1 MTELINTHTF
11 ESLPDFIQESEHFN
25 DWRDMFPHETVYS
38 CHANMYL
45 ETLDINSP
53 EDFTKIIECEAKYLF
68 NQKAR
73 ITILKNMDNFWM
85 ESPLSSHIQL
95 PKQGVSWFGDQ
106 ILCLFET
113 KGDPFMLAM
122 ACMKSN
128 YSDLFEYIFYKYG
141 TKIFENNMLLCQNYN
156 LLMYPIVNNNID
168 LMIRAIELGCRI
180 TFDLFEQAIDKN
192 NLTVVDILIKES
204 LKLNLRPRT
213 STFCYAVKKA
223 PRNIFALMLDAF
235 IPNINEF
242 CHETCKKKIILDAMS
257 NLENLKELFVSR
269 SLSYTRELGEEM
281 INKALENSCSV
292 EVVQFIETHMGF
304 TLDDLRKIPKCK
316 YLYYPNG
323 INERIVE
330 TDNYELYMYMRNKK
344 FLVHDNLLKISIDK
358 RRIKITPGLIKSHM
372 KEDKIL

>member
-1 MTELINTHTF
+1 MTEQLYTF
-11 ESLPDFIQESEHFN
+11 ESLPDFIQESEHYKN
-25 DWRDMFPHETVYS
+25 WREMFPRETEYS
-38 CHANMYL
+38 CL

-53 EDFTKIIECEAKYLF
+53 EDFTKIIECEAKHLF
-68 NQKAR
+68 TQKAR

-85 ESPLSSHIQL
+85 ESQLSSHIKL
-95 PKQGVSWFGDQ
+95 PKKGVSWFGDQ

-128 YSDLFEYIFYKYG
+128 YSDLFEYIFQRYG
-141 TKIFENNMLLCQNYN
+141 TEIFVNNSVFCQNYS
-156 LLMYPIVNNNID
+156 LLIYPIVNDNID
-168 LMIRAIELGCRI
+168 LMIRAIDLGCRV
-180 TFDLFEQAIDKN
+180 TFELFEQAIDKK
-192 NLTVVDILIKES
+192 NLKVIDILIKES

-223 PRNIFALMLDAF
+223 PRNIFALMLDTF

-242 CHETCKKKIILDAMS
+242 CYETCEKRIIFDAL
-257 NLENLKELFVSR
+257 NNVENLKELFVSR
-269 SLSYTRELGEEM
+269 SLGHTRELGEEM
-281 INKALENSCSV
+281 LNKALDISCSL

-323 INERIVE
+323 INEKIVE

-372 KEDKIL
+372 NEDKML